1 MPAVITTMSSDWV
14 RRGRNGRMVSGAS
27 ACPIT
32 TEAATLSDSAPLAP
46 IRVSMTLAAMPLE
59 AAASTKH
66 ALCRMELANAQ
77 NFGLIPSFGKLSDP
91 DPKATDVQ
99 GRYVCQ
105 VATPAAKYTIMA
117 DLVCSNLGDRRCVE
131 LYSVAQG
138 STVLYQRQGQ

>member
-1 MPAVITTMSSDWV
+1 V
-14 RRGRNGRMVSGAS
+14 
-27 ACPIT
+27 
-32 TEAATLSDSAPLAP
+32 
-46 IRVSMTLAAMPLE
+46 
-59 AAASTKH
+59 
-66 ALCRMELANAQ
+66 
-77 NFGLIPSFGKLSDP
+77 GLFPTFGKWSDP